1 MGAKVGRRGSFPE
14 SSQDRHLRE
23 LSDLL
28 SRNSPARHIA
38 FARGDFCE
46 LSELR
51 AAERLSGDRDA
62 RAESIGKNAAA
73 IRNSPIWDF
82 RKKKADATSIS
93 ADDMGGLADAVD
105 LAFARTERP
114 DRRQT
119 TA

>member
-1 MGAKVGRRGSFPE
+1 
-14 SSQDRHLRE
+14 
-23 LSDLL
+23 
-28 SRNSPARHIA
+28 
-38 FARGDFCE
+38 

-51 AAERLSGDRDA
+51 AAERPSGDRDA
-62 RAESIGKNAAA
+62 RAESNGKNAAA

-82 RKKKADATSIS
+82 GKKKADATNIS

-114 DRRQT
+114 DRGQT